1 MKTGPFASCFA
12 KKPSQNCPMADDAND
27 ELSGLDV
34 DVPDETINLPLV

>member
-1 MKTGPFASCFA
+1 MRTRLFPSCFA

-34 DVPDETINLPLV
+34 EVPDETHAPLV